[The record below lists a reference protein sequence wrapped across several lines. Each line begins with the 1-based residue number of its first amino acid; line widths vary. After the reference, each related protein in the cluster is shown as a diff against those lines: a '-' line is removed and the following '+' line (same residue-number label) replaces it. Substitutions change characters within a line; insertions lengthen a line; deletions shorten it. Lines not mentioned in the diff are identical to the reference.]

1 MKRLTSL
8 AFIAVFA
15 AALAAAACAQKASSP
30 SAAQPTA
37 TASAPT
43 ATAPTATAPTP
54 TTPAPAPSATTPPA
68 TAQASPSSAAPPAS
82 TPGDASGDILSEIA
96 LTRSA
101 IQARRQA
108 IVTAAMDLT
117 GPEAE
122 AFWPMYR
129 SYRTDMAKVD
139 DRLVNL
145 ILVYAANYDSLTDDK
160 AKQLLSDYFDVER
173 ARLDVKTQY
182 VPRFNGVLPARKV
195 ARFFQVDNKLDK
207 KIQAELAEEI
217 PLAR

>member
-15 AALAAAACAQKASSP
+15 AALAAACAQKTSSP

-37 TASAPT
+37 TTSAPT
-43 ATAPTATAPTP
+43 AAAPAP
-54 TTPAPAPSATTPPA
+54 TTPAPSPSATTPPA
-68 TAQASPSSAAPPAS
+68 TAQASPSSAAAAEAA
-82 TPGDASGDILSEIA
+82 TGDILSEIA

-129 SYRTDMAKVD
+129 DYRTDMAKVD

>member
-15 AALAAAACAQKASSP
+15 AALAAAACAQKSSSP

-43 ATAPTATAPTP
+43 AAAPTP
-54 TTPAPAPSATTPPA
+54 TTPAPAPSATMPPA
-68 TAQASPSSAAPPAS
+68 TAQASPSSAAAA
-82 TPGDASGDILSEIA
+82 DAATGDILSEIA

-108 IVTAAMDLT
+108 IVTSAMDLT

-145 ILVYAANYDSLTDDK
+145 ILVYAVNYDSLTDDK
-160 AKQLLSDYFDVER
+160 AKQLLLDYLDIER
-173 ARLDVKTQY
+173 ARVDVKTQY

-195 ARFFQVDNKLDK
+195 ARFFQVDNKLDR

-217 PLAR
+217 PLVR